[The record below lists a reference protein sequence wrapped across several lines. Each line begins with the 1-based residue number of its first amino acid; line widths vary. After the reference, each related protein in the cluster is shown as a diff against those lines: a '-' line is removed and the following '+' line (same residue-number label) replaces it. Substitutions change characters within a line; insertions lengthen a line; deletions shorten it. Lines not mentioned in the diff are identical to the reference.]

1 MLPRW
6 SVPRARTL
14 RTGWRV
20 GAHKQTNAEAC
31 AAVAAAEKQ
40 SRGAEPTAADCSAFR
55 RCGDAGG
62 RNSTVERAQT
72 RYNQT
77 RYNETRYN
85 QTRYTSNANTPG
97 RLVVAIR
104 LRNLWSSGNRSM
116 NDAKSPRVSRAT
128 VRNVRATIV
137 SLRSCDG

>member
-1 MLPRW
+1 M
-6 SVPRARTL
+6 RA
-14 RTGWRV
+14 G
-20 GAHKQTNAEAC
+20 H
-31 AAVAAAEKQ
+31 
-40 SRGAEPTAADCSAFR
+40 D
-55 RCGDAGG
+55 D
-62 RNSTVERAQT
+62 TVERAQTRYNQTRRNHT

-85 QTRYTSNANTPG
+85 QTRYNQTRYTSNANTPS
-97 RLVVAIR
+97 RLVAAIR

-128 VRNVRATIV
+128 VRKVRATIV